1 MRISFTA
8 RNRISRN
15 GLSFVSFSFR
25 IISWH
30 SVVLAAVFV
39 CFRRSWIILF
49 RGILIRRDILF
60 RDSVEVLPVFL
71 PLLFFLSFFFFF
83 RSSV

>member
-25 IISWH
+25 IILWH
-30 SVVLAAVFV
+30 SVVLATVFV

-71 PLLFFLSFFFFF
+71 LFFLSFFFFF